1 MSSWFFIVFEE
12 RCFLKTKLLKN
23 LKKFQSLNRVK
34 RGGGTR
40 VEKKKISARL
50 GMSRIKIS
58 ARLGMA

>member
-1 MSSWFFIVFEE
+1 MKYIVFEE
-12 RCFLKTKLLKN
+12 RCFLKTKLLKY

-34 RGGGTR
+34 RGGGGTR